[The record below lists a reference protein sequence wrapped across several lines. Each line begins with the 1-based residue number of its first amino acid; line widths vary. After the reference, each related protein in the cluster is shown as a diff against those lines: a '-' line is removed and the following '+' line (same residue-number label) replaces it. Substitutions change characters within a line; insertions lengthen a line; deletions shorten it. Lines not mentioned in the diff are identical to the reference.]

1 MVDLLGLAVVVLD
14 RLAAR
19 RNGRLRERLVDGVA
33 GGHAGELA
41 DGGAVGGDERL
52 ALFEADGL
60 HEAVDR
66 VDDTRAREA
75 PPALSSAGGAT

>member
-1 MVDLLGLAVVVLD
+1 MVDLLRLAVEVLD

-19 RNGRLRERLVDGVA
+19 RHGRLRERLVDGVA

-41 DGGAVGGDERL
+41 DGRAVGGDERL

-66 VDDTRAREA
+66 VDDAQRAKR
-75 PPALSSAGGAT
+75 PRP